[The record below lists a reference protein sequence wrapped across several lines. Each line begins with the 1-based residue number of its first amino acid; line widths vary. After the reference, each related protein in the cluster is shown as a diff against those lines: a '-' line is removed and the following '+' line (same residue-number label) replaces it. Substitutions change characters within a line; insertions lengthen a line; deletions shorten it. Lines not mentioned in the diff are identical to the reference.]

1 MHRRSLKVATSK
13 ERQPTHERRVG
24 AGLAIVLILLA
35 LGAGP
40 GVRAAQDDAEIVPF
54 RLTDVDGSVALRYLL
69 DDRENGTVD
78 SSGAFE
84 TQENMEAELLLMT
97 RSYIYHPDVLD
108 MKIGGG
114 PLLVGQQFDSS
125 VGDNSTTEALFNF
138 LTDFRLLDPT
148 AYPVHLYYQKSHP
161 TVATSLSGRFLVE
174 KDQYGVNAMLRE
186 PLSPVSLSLDAF
198 HIDTHGSG
206 LGATLDETIDE
217 ASLSAYKS
225 YRQRDRIGLTYRWNE
240 RDSASGS
247 PGLPIQNSL
256 ITTNA
261 FDVDARNVF
270 GSKDQLDLVQQAN
283 YVQQDTL
290 LDTLSELEDWRYFG
304 NLTWNHT
311 PDTHS
316 FYRYRYHETVRPQ
329 VDSQGHAATL
339 GATHSINPR
348 SLLTGQYDF
357 TRDEDLGFTRDVN
370 GVQGRINYT
379 YPTSFGSINLGAGLN
394 ASRTDQVAVSDRV
407 QVFDESVLLVSTNPV
422 DLANP
427 FVVAATV
434 VVRNVPKTQVFVE
447 GVDYR
452 LINVGSVTSIQ
463 RLVGGNIADG
473 QTVLLEYEY
482 LTGGTVAFD
491 TLGQSYVADVQF
503 LQHFSAYVRYSD
515 RQNDIVSGVPTTPL
529 NSVQALQLGARAD
542 YPLGDRWSIGG
553 EVLHTDQDE
562 DISPY
567 VRDSYDVYVQVA
579 LPMTSSLRFAV
590 HQEQVDNEFSVED
603 TDLTQYRVFFR
614 SRPWGGI
621 VLTFNADYLEDTGG
635 SLFRERQSQDLGI
648 EWVYRQAR
656 VFFRAE
662 HVSETLGS
670 SERNYTRVS
679 AQLLRVF

>member
-1 MHRRSLKVATSK
+1 MA
-13 ERQPTHERRVG
+13 
-24 AGLAIVLILLA
+24 LA
-35 LGAGP
+35 LPGA
-40 GVRAAQDDAEIVPF
+40 RAAQDDAEIVPF
-54 RLTDVDGSVALRYLL
+54 RLTDVDGSVSLRYLL
-69 DDRENGTVD
+69 DDREHGTVD
-78 SSGAFE
+78 SVGAFE

-97 RSYIYHPDVLD
+97 RSYVYHPDVLD

-125 VGDNSTTEALFNF
+125 VGDNSNSEALFNF
-138 LTDFRLLDPT
+138 LTDFSLLGPT
-148 AYPVHLYYQKSHP
+148 PYPLHLYYQRSHP

-174 KDQYGVNAMLRE
+174 RDQYGMNAMVRE
-186 PLSPVSLSLDAF
+186 PLSPVLFTLDAF

-206 LGATLDETIDE
+206 LGATLDESIDE
-217 ASLSAYKS
+217 AALTAYTS
-225 YRQRDRIGLTYRWNE
+225 YRERDRLSLTYRWNE

-247 PGLPIQNSL
+247 PGLPIQESL

-261 FDVDARNVF
+261 FDIDARNVF
-270 GSKDQLDLVQQAN
+270 GSEAQLDLVQQAN
-283 YVQQDTL
+283 FVQQDTL

-304 NLTWNHT
+304 NLTWNHSAN
-311 PDTHS
+311 THS
-316 FYRYRYHETVRPQ
+316 FYRYRYQETVRPQ
-329 VDSQGHAATL
+329 VDAQGHSAVL
-339 GATHSINPR
+339 GATHAPSER
-348 SLLTGQYDF
+348 SWLTGQLDF
-357 TRDEDLGFTRDVN
+357 SRDEDLGFTRDVN
-370 GVQGRINYT
+370 GAQGKVNYT
-379 YPTSFGSINLGAGLN
+379 YPTAFGSINLGAGLN

-407 QVFDESVLLVSTNPV
+407 QVFDESVILVSTTPV
-422 DLANP
+422 ELVNP
-427 FVVAATV
+427 FVVAGTV

-452 LINVGSVTSIQ
+452 LIVVGSATSIQ

-482 LTGGTVAFD
+482 LTGGTVEFD
-491 TLGQSYVADVQF
+491 TLGQSYVVDVQF
-503 LQHFSAYVRYSD
+503 LQHFSAYLRYSD
-515 RQNDIVSGVPTTPL
+515 QENDIVSGVATTPL

-567 VRDSYDVYVQVA
+567 VRDSYDIYLQVA
-579 LPMTSSLRFAV
+579 LPLTSSLRFAL

-603 TDLTQYRVFFR
+603 TDLVQYRMFFR

-621 VLTFNADYLEDTGG
+621 VLTFNVDYLEDTGG
-635 SLFRERQSQDLGI
+635 SLFRERQSQDLGL

-656 VFFRAE
+656 IFFRAE
-662 HVSETLGS
+662 HVSETLGG
-670 SERNYTRVS
+670 SERDYTRIS